1 MLRFVLSS
9 ALLLCVTTASAQ
21 TIVIKPDKDRV
32 VPTAT
37 GEPVRVSLSVS
48 MFVPVADEDSAQAFK
63 AQEDGRKMIYEAAA
77 HECELLRATI
87 ATDCRLES
95 ININVQRVPNNPNF
109 NPNFAQRPGYNIN
122 GSMNYRIGAK

>member
-21 TIVIKPDKDRV
+21 TIVIKPDKDRMA
-32 VPTAT
+32 PTAT
-37 GEPVRVSLSVS
+37 GEPVRISLSIS
-48 MFVPVADEDSAQAFK
+48 IFVAVADEDSTQAFK

-87 ATDCRLES
+87 AADCRLES